1 MPLVATTIGAL
12 VPDALTSRSS
22 QPSKPSPL
30 TNTSLAS
37 ATFLASPGE
46 GAYTWALP
54 LGPTKVATST
64 RSPPTFFMKSPRIE
78 KLAMTLSRS
87 CARAQGATKSAASA
101 VAASACRRVS
111 MAPSSAACDSSSCFE
126 VAAGEGLSH
135 QTADAAEQQR
145 AEIERAGDQ
154 NDRGAGRDPGVKG
167 EEQAGAARDHAARGG
182 DQNHQ
187 RGVAGPEAAD
197 RRRQHHDADR
207 EQGAER
213 VEAAHQV
220 DHHEYEERQ
229 VRRTAGGADRA
240 HEAGIDAFDHQR
252 PVDQRQHDQGD
263 GGIGGDQQ
271 QRLIIEREHVAEQ
284 HVQ

>member
-1 MPLVATTIGAL
+1 MPLVAPTIGAL

-46 GAYTWALP
+46 GAETWALP

-64 RSPPTFFMKSPRIE
+64 RSPPTFFTKSPRIE
-78 KLAMTLSRS
+78 KLAMTLSRC
-87 CARAQGATKSAASA
+87 CARAGEAAKSAASA

-111 MAPSSAACDSSSCFE
+111 MESPFAVCAASSCFE
-126 VAAGEGLSH
+126 VAAGKGLSH
-135 QTADAAEQQR
+135 QAADAAEQQR
-145 AEIERAGDQ
+145 GQVERAGDQ
-154 NDRGAGRDPGVKG
+154 DDRGAGRDPGG
-167 EEQAGAARDHAARGG
+167 GGDEQAGVTRDHTARGG
-182 DQNHQ
+182 DQDHQ

-207 EQGAER
+207 EQGAKR

-220 DHHEYEERQ
+220 DDHENEERQ
-229 VRRTAGGADRA
+229 VRRAAGGADRA
-240 HEAGIDAFDHQR
+240 HEAGIDAFD
-252 PVDQRQHDQGD
+252 
-263 GGIGGDQQ
+263 
-271 QRLIIEREHVAEQ
+271 
-284 HVQ
+284 